1 MHHKKLYEQWTIIN
15 NAGNNKLYRREK
27 VRKRKSKRKIIC
39 CHRCS
44 DERVYLLR
52 RIRLVIFSNIKNCNV
67 CARARAPKYHQY
79 DRAIDNNN
87 HKYLVHILGSCYCL
101 LAGLSCRFFRYRHHK
116 TNPIITFQFNCV
128 KPVTLTVSRDRRQIY
143 ERGNQRAHCTNASNA
158 ITMHIFFIPLSAKTT
173 EKNDISFT
181 SIILKYVSL
190 SISLSLSLSYS
201 MAIQHTNVGD
211 K

>member
-1 MHHKKLYEQWTIIN
+1 MNNERLLTMPVTINYIDGKKCE
-15 NAGNNKLYRREK
+15 R
-27 VRKRKSKRKIIC
+27 
-39 CHRCS
+39 
-44 DERVYLLR
+44 ERVSEKLFVATVVPMKGCICYDAF
-52 RIRLVIFSNIKNCNV
+52 INCNV

-158 ITMHIFFIPLSAKTT
+158 ITMHIFFYSA
-173 EKNDISFT
+173 F
-181 SIILKYVSL
+181 
-190 SISLSLSLSYS
+190 
-201 MAIQHTNVGD
+201 G
-211 K
+211 